1 MTTALTRPPS
11 APATAALRRPERVA
25 SAGPP
30 CPASGPPRVA
40 HPGLVHA
47 VEVHRATDELSGE
60 PEVAVCGA
68 IVIAGSKPFQAT
80 AAACGVCAA
89 AAG

>member
-1 MTTALTRPPS
+1 VTTALTRPPS
-11 APATAALRRPERVA
+11 APATRAFLRPELAA
-25 SAGPP
+25 SA
-30 CPASGPPRVA
+30 CPACWPPRLRGA

-68 IVIAGSKPFQAT
+68 IVIAGSEPFQAT